1 MRGKVVTVVGRLRE
15 EICWLRGEMGGRSA
29 CDLLGGCLVAE
40 RGKMR
45 IVVGRLREEQL
56 VRVAAGMV
64 ERDDL
69 IIFM

>member
-1 MRGKVVTVVGRLRE
+1 
-15 EICWLRGEMGGRSA
+15 
-29 CDLLGGCLVAE
+29 VAE